1 MINSKKESSGTSS
14 FSEFSIELE
23 FSEFSNFL
31 LSLIPSRIFE
41 EIVLTD
47 GWGWSGVFDGT
58 VGCFFCCF
66 FLDNLILVDFVIQG
80 VQTLS
85 VKSNLLILP
94 VQSWSIYD
102 SLGSNWPQDKGNLH
116 TGCKNQIGT

>member
-1 MINSKKESSGTSS
+1 MYCNVKCAVYNSKSAALLLRHKKNQIMNSWQKTNMSRQTLT
-14 FSEFSIELE
+14 IEI
-23 FSEFSNFL
+23 L
-31 LSLIPSRIFE
+31 L
-41 EIVLTD
+41 
-47 GWGWSGVFDGT
+47 
-58 VGCFFCCF
+58 
-66 FLDNLILVDFVIQG
+66 QG

-116 TGCKNQIGT
+116 TGCKNQIGA

>member
-116 TGCKNQIGT
+116 TGCKNQIGA